1 MKLGREA
8 SDIPIPTGSQRLIRP
23 VPAIIYVVTGHAT
36 GDTLSVA
43 ASEFIAS
50 GTLTAKSMLIFTICA
65 IVYSV
70 TDLKNNLTGELT
82 GGKTDMPGLASD
94 CREKLHWEAIGNL

>member
-23 VPAIIYVVTGHAT
+23 VPAVIFVVTGHAT

-50 GTLTAKSMLIFTICA
+50 GTLTPKSMLIFTLFA
-65 IVYSV
+65 IIYSV
-70 TDLKNNLTGELT
+70 TDLKNTSTREFTSGII
-82 GGKTDMPGLASD
+82 DRPGLARTAD
-94 CREKLHWEAIGNL
+94 